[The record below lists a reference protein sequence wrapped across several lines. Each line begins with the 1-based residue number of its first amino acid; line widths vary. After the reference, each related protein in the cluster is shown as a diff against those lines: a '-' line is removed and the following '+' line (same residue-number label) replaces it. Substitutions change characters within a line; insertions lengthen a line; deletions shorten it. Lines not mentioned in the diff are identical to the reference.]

1 MSKPLEFVATFVAG
15 RGAALTERAVSGAL
29 YDAGLVDA
37 GRDWLAP
44 DLAVD
49 AFLSGQGHDLGH
61 DLADLRARLQA
72 AIAEDPIDVIVQP
85 TSGRR
90 KKLLVADMDSTMI
103 GQECVDELA
112 DLVGLREHVAA
123 ITERAMRGEIAF
135 EGALKERVA
144 LLAGVTL
151 AQIET
156 LLTRITATPGAPQL
170 VRTMRAHGAY
180 TALVSGG
187 FMQFTE
193 PVAARLGFQETR
205 ANVLEI
211 VDGAL
216 TGAVVAPILGRE
228 AKRAALL
235 ELRKARGLP
244 PEATLAIGD
253 GANDL
258 DMLGEA
264 GLGVAFHA
272 KPKVAEAADA
282 RVNHGDLTALL
293 YAQGFR
299 REQFVN

>member
-1 MSKPLEFVATFVAG
+1 MSKPIDYVATFVAG
-15 RGAALTERAVSGAL
+15 RGAGLNERAVSSAL
-29 YDAGLVDA
+29 FDAGLIDA

-49 AFLSGQGHDLGH
+49 ALLSGARH

-72 AIAEDPIDVIVQP
+72 AVSDDPIDVIVQP
-85 TSGRR
+85 TTGRR
-90 KKLLVADMDSTMI
+90 KQLLVADMDSTMI

-123 ITERAMRGEIAF
+123 ITERAMRGEVDF
-135 EGALKERVA
+135 ESALKERVA

-156 LLTRITATPGAPQL
+156 LLARITLTPGARQL
-170 VRTMRAHGAY
+170 VRTMRAHGAH

-187 FMQFTE
+187 FTQFTE
-193 PVAARLGFQETR
+193 PVAARIGFHETR
-205 ANVLEI
+205 ANLLQFAN
-211 VDGAL
+211 GAL
-216 TGAVVAPILGRE
+216 TGAVVAPVLGRE
-228 AKRAALL
+228 AKRAVLV
-235 ELRKARGLP
+235 ELREARALP
-244 PEATLAIGD
+244 RDATLAIGD

-258 DMLGEA
+258 DMLREA

-272 KPKVAEAADA
+272 KPTVAQAADA
-282 RVNHGDLTALL
+282 RIAHGDLTAAL

-299 REQFVN
+299 REEFVE